1 MELYGGIDLHANNNV
16 LALMNGAGQ
25 RVHRCRLPNDLQAVR
40 AALAPYRAQL
50 RGIVV
55 ESTFNWYWLVDGLM
69 EAGYRVHLANTTAIQ
84 QYNGLKYSDDDC
96 DALFLAQLLRLG
108 ILPEGYIYPRAERG
122 VRDLARKRAHLVRQ
136 RTANILSMQNIIHR
150 STAKRLK
157 GDKVKQLTTSEV
169 EPLVGSAEVALAVET
184 TLQVTDCVEQQ
195 ITRLEEAILQRVRLR
210 KQFAVLQSIPGVGTI
225 LALTIM
231 LEAGPIGRF
240 AQVGNFSSYCRCVGS
255 TRLSN
260 GKQKGKG
267 NVKNGNRYLAWAFVE
282 AANFAVRYSAPIRRF
297 YERKAARTN
306 SIVATK
312 AVAHKL
318 ARAAYHMLRQ
328 QKKFE
333 VSMAFGTE

>member
-1 MELYGGIDLHANNNV
+1 MELYGGIDLHSNNNV
-16 LALMNGAGQ
+16 LALMNGEGQ
-25 RVHRCRLPNDLQAVR
+25 RVERRRLPNDLQAVK
-40 AALAPYRAQL
+40 AALAPYREQL

-69 EAGYRVHLANTTAIQ
+69 EAGYRIHLANTTAIQ
-84 QYNGLKYSDDDC
+84 QYNGLKYSDDDS

-122 VRDLARKRAHLVRQ
+122 IRDLARKRAHLVRQ
-136 RTANILSMQNIIHR
+136 RTANILSIQNILQR
-150 STAKRLK
+150 SAAKRLK
-157 GDKVKQLTTSEV
+157 GDKAKQLTMMDV
-169 EPLVGSAEVALAVET
+169 ESLVGSAEVALAVET
-184 TLQVTDCVEQQ
+184 TVQVSHCLDEQ
-195 ITRLEEAILQRVRLR
+195 IARLEQVIVQRIKLR
-210 KQFAVLQSIPGVGTI
+210 KEFVVLQSIPGVGTI

-231 LEAGPIGRF
+231 LEAGPIARF
-240 AQVGNFSSYCRCVGS
+240 EDVGHFSSYCRCVGS

-297 YERKAARTN
+297 HERKTAQTN

-328 QKKFE
+328 QKPFE
-333 VSMAFGTE
+333 VSMAFGAH